1 MDALIQIFLSSVLLS
16 LVHAAIPNH
25 WLPLVAIG
33 RVEKWSERETLAVTA
48 ITGMAH
54 TISTIIIGIVVG
66 LIGYKL
72 SESYHFVSHTIAPAV
87 LVFLGVFYLYK
98 DYAHSKIHQKHEH
111 SHINVDELVRKNK
124 TKRSIVASLS
134 IAMFFSPCIEVEV
147 YYFTAAR
154 IGWLG
159 IVTVSLTY
167 FFITILGMIILV
179 HFATKGVQKLRLHFV
194 EHREKLISGLILII
208 VGLLAFF
215 IEY

>member
-1 MDALIQIFLSSVLLS
+1 MDAIIQIFLSSVLLS
-16 LVHAAIPNH
+16 VVHAAIPNH

-33 RVEKWSERETLAVTA
+33 RVEKWNERETLSVTA

-72 SESYHFVSHTIAPAV
+72 SESYHFISHTVAPTI
-87 LVFLGVFYLYK
+87 LVMLGVFYLYQ
-98 DYAHSKIHQKHEH
+98 DYSHSKIHHNHEH
-111 SHINVDELVRKNK
+111 SHINVDEIVKKNK
-124 TKRSIVASLS
+124 TKRSIVTTLS

-154 IGWLG
+154 LGWVG
-159 IVTVSLTY
+159 IIIVSATY
-167 FFITILGMIILV
+167 FFITILGMMLLV
-179 HFATKGVQKLRLHFV
+179 KIATQGVQKLQLHFM

-208 VGLLAFF
+208 VGLLAIFVK
-215 IEY
+215 Y